1 MLNNIFLSFALFKL
15 KGRFRGAAM
24 TEYAILLAFIAA
36 IAVIVFSQG
45 YDLTMVDDGTG
56 NDKFVGNNLLT
67 SIWAAIRN
75 AHSMLS
81 RMLSL

>member
-15 KGRFRGAAM
+15 KGRLRGAAM
-24 TEYAILLAFIAA
+24 TEYAILLAFVAA

-56 NDKFVGNNLLT
+56 NDKFVGNNLL
-67 SIWAAIRN
+67 SSVWASVWN
-75 AHSMLS
+75 AFSVIS
-81 RMLSL
+81 RLLAM

>member
-1 MLNNIFLSFALFKL
+1 MLNNVFLSFVLSKL

-24 TEYAILLAFIAA
+24 TEYAILLAFVAA
-36 IAVIVFSQG
+36 IAAVVFSQG
-45 YDLTMVDDGTG
+45 YDITMVEDVTG
-56 NDKFVGNNLLT
+56 NDKFVGNNLLS

-81 RMLSL
+81 RMLSF